1 MSISNALR
9 SAGNALGTSEGSKA
23 VAADPVSR
31 FVRGA
36 SINSVTGIDDLLGE
50 LHNLRQRLV
59 LDVDRIEHDLTEYAA
74 LGQAVARLI
83 WVSAESVAR
92 ITAPDFAETS

>member
-1 MSISNALR
+1 MSTFNVLR
-9 SAGNALGTSEGSKA
+9 SAGDALETSEGTRA

-31 FVRGA
+31 FVQGA
-36 SINSVTGIDDLLGE
+36 SISSVTGIDDLLGE
-50 LHNLRQRLV
+50 LHNLREKLV

-74 LGQAVARLI
+74 LGQAVARMI

-92 ITAPDFAETS
+92 ITVPDCAETR